1 MNIESLWTAKAEPIK
16 DAEAER
22 SLIAQAKAGNE
33 AATLRLLK
41 AYLPVLRK
49 AVEAWKQSIS
59 NNPDEGREEAR
70 SAAIIGF
77 LEAIQQFQ
85 PDRWDRLA
93 ATVRYPIARAL
104 ENAAGADTPISVPQ
118 RQRARYFSIMAA
130 ADGDVSA
137 ALEMLDDSGMTR
149 ATFTAVHDAVVN
161 TVYYHQGTGNGDH
174 EDEDSGTGEDLLV
187 DTTQDHY
194 QVAQDRVAMA
204 HTALRAVSDDKRA
217 ITRLYYGF
225 DARDAEFT
233 YEVDRAV
240 ELSAAIGSDANT
252 ARLLGST
259 RPTVQRKRAAALVEM
274 REVLSDE

>member
-1 MNIESLWTAKAEPIK
+1 MNLDTLWAAKAEPIE

-22 SLIAQAKAGNE
+22 SLINQAKAGSE

-85 PDRWDRLA
+85 SDRWDRLA

-104 ENAAGADTPISVPQ
+104 ESAAGSDTPISVPP
-118 RQRARYFSIMAA
+118 RQRARYFSIMEA
-130 ADGDVSA
+130 ADGDVGA
-137 ALEMLDDSGMTR
+137 ALELLEGSGMTQP
-149 ATFTAVHDAVVN
+149 TFMAVHNAVVN
-161 TVYYHQGTGNGDH
+161 TVYYHQGTGSDAH
-174 EDEDSGTGEDLLV
+174 DEEDSNTGEDLLV
-187 DTTQDHY
+187 DTTQDRY
-194 QVAQDRVAMA
+194 QVAQDRVMMA
-204 HTALRAVSDDKRA
+204 HTAMRAVSDDKRA
-217 ITRLYYGF
+217 ICRLYYGF
-225 DARDAEFT
+225 DARDAEFS
-233 YEVDRAV
+233 YDVDRAV
-240 ELSAAIGSDANT
+240 ELKAAIGSDNNT
-252 ARLLGST
+252 AKELGST

-274 REVLSDE
+274 REVLTDE